1 MRHLKAAVSDPNSFH
16 TAPGSRIHTI
26 YGSRF
31 NGQSISLVIEGQEDI
46 QDQIESYAPFCDIN
60 YMLQR
65 LKVGD
70 NSVLSQRAAL
80 YGDFSAMPVNPI
92 DAVNLVRNAERRF
105 AQLPTEEKKEYNNDY
120 RVWLA
125 STILGGET
133 VEPAGA
139 PGSGSP
145 APTVEPAEPEVTE

>member
-1 MRHLKAAVSDPNSFH
+1 MRNPLSKVSDPNIFI
-16 TAPGSRIHTI
+16 TCPGSRIHTI

-31 NGQSISLVIEGQEDI
+31 DGQSIILVKEGQEDI

-70 NSVLSQRAAL
+70 DSVLTKRTAL

-92 DAVNLVRNAERRF
+92 DAVNLVRSAEQRF
-105 AQLPTEEKKEYNNDY
+105 AQLPTNQKMAYNNDY

-125 STILGGET
+125 STIMGGNT
-133 VEPAGA
+133 IEPSGSS
-139 PGSGSP
+139 GSGSP
-145 APTVEPAEPEVTE
+145 TPSVESDNPEVKK